1 MKEKINKLLNTLET
15 FFRYYRDVDSEPDIK
30 WEKVN
35 KLKED
40 VKELF
45 KEELNHTYDAKEHE
59 SYT

>member
-1 MKEKINKLLNTLET
+1 MSELEKVLNKLEN

-40 VKELF
+40 VKEIF
-45 KEELNHTYDAKEHE
+45 KEDLK
-59 SYT
+59 